1 MYHHCSTASIERGLL
16 VATWS
21 SLLLATIL
29 TSITLGVIIYHRRRL
44 KQHHIFSF
52 NIILGDFI
60 GALSWCIIVPMLHF
74 VYFDA
79 SMVWIYAVKA
89 QTSLAPLSRF
99 HGSRVTTAHAHQCI
113 FQSYAKTV
121 PSRMKLTVKL
131 NMRESASTTTD
142 TWSRR
147 VTFDI
152 NSVIL
157 MKSIL
162 FMYLKNVNCRQII
175 S

>member
-1 MYHHCSTASIERGLL
+1 MYDNCTASIERGLQ
-16 VATWS
+16 VATS
-21 SLLLATIL
+21 SALGLAYIL

-60 GALSWCIIVPMLHF
+60 GALSWCIILPMLR
-74 VYFDA
+74 YFDV

-131 NMRESASTTTD
+131 TMRESASTTTD